1 MQTLGI
7 IGSGMIGSQVAR
19 LATAANM
26 NVIISNSRGPETL
39 SGFVRELGPLARA
52 ATTEAL
58 AAEADIIVIA
68 IPFVAY
74 SRLSPEMLAGKTV
87 IDTMN
92 YYPERDGE
100 LPEVKTAEI
109 ASSELVQA
117 HLKHSFVVRAVNNMD
132 WVRLFTRARLPGSA
146 DRSALP
152 VAANAEHAKSL
163 AIALLDSLGYDAV
176 DMGALA
182 DSWRSEPTMPAYV
195 IPYIGT
201 IPRSF
206 DDTSERE
213 WFLKAPGATVSAD
226 ALRKL
231 LARAIRHDRMFGTT
245 ASLAGASL

>member
-1 MQTLGI
+1 MQTVGI

-19 LATAANM
+19 LATAARM

-39 SGFVRELGPLARA
+39 ADLVSELGPLARA
-52 ATTEAL
+52 STTEAL

-74 SRLSPEMLAGKTV
+74 SRLSPGMLAGKTV

-92 YYPERDGE
+92 FYPERDGDM
-100 LPEVKTAEI
+100 PEVNTAEI

-117 HLKHSFVVRAVNNMD
+117 HLKQSFVVRAINNMD
-132 WVRLFTRARLPGSA
+132 WIRLLTRARLPGSV

-152 VAANAEHAKSL
+152 VAANDEHAKGQVM
-163 AIALLDSLGYDAV
+163 AMLDRLGYDAV
-176 DMGALA
+176 DMGTLA
-182 DSWRSEPTMPAYV
+182 DSWKSEPTTPAYV
-195 IPYIGT
+195 IPYIGM

-213 WFLKAPGATVSAD
+213 WFLNAPGAAVSAD

-231 LARAIRHDRMFGTT
+231 LERAVRHDRMFGTT